1 MSLTQVDF
9 FILPGSCLVS
19 DDRNNFKLDEEGL
32 FEDDIF
38 WRDSKPSPEVFLP
51 VEDILGRSPS
61 WHNDLIMYGSQESNR
76 LQVWVEENLV
86 VSASFRID
94 FTAKYEDILCSL
106 LEFFIL
112 NGLKILDGELNVVAL
127 NVEAVNGVIVNTTQY
142 RFYRNIV
149 SEDLG
154 NK

>member
-1 MSLTQVDF
+1 M
-9 FILPGSCLVS
+9 
-19 DDRNNFKLDEEGL
+19 
-32 FEDDIF
+32 
-38 WRDSKPSPEVFLP
+38 
-51 VEDILGRSPS
+51 
-61 WHNDLIMYGSQESNR
+61 
-76 LQVWVEENLV
+76 QVWVEENLV

>member
-1 MSLTQVDF
+1 
-9 FILPGSCLVS
+9 
-19 DDRNNFKLDEEGL
+19 
-32 FEDDIF
+32 
-38 WRDSKPSPEVFLP
+38 
-51 VEDILGRSPS
+51 
-61 WHNDLIMYGSQESNR
+61 